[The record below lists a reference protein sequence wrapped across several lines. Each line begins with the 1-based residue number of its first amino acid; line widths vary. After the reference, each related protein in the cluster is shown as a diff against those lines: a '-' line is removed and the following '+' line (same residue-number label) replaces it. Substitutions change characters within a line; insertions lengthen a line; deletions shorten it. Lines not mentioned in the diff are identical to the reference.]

1 MTVSPGMPR
10 RPGEKRPGLRDL
22 GPLNYAVERI
32 GARVQGKKTLGVF
45 ATIGRVRRMLPP
57 WLVYSATMMPFGALG
72 RAESELVILR
82 VAALKGNSGGD
93 YEMDHHTALGKKAG
107 LIDGD
112 IAAATRV
119 DEGWEPGRHGFHGR
133 RGAMLDVADE
143 IVQFGDVSD
152 PAWERLASFLSDREC
167 VALVMLVT
175 NYAGLATALTV
186 LRTPVDERR

>member
-1 MTVSPGMPR
+1 
-10 RPGEKRPGLRDL
+10 
-22 GPLNYAVERI
+22 
-32 GARVQGKKTLGVF
+32 
-45 ATIGRVRRMLPP
+45 MLPP
-57 WLVYSATMMPFGALG
+57 WLAYSATMMPFGALG

-107 LIDGD
+107 LIEGD
-112 IAAATRV
+112 IAAATRI

-152 PAWERLASFLSDREC
+152 PAWGRLASFLSDREC
-167 VALVMLVT
+167 VALVRRPTSKPQTAICLPNKTMTQKQATHTKSVT
-175 NYAGLATALTV
+175 IAPRKTQGQGLTSPQA
-186 LRTPVDERR
+186 

>member
-1 MTVSPGMPR
+1 
-10 RPGEKRPGLRDL
+10 
-22 GPLNYAVERI
+22 
-32 GARVQGKKTLGVF
+32 
-45 ATIGRVRRMLPP
+45 MLPP
-57 WLVYSATMMPFGALG
+57 WLAYSATMMPFGALG

-107 LIDGD
+107 LIEGD
-112 IAAATRV
+112 IAAATRI

-152 PAWERLASFLSDREC
+152 PAWGRLASFLSDREC

-186 LRTPVDERR
+186 LRTPVAERR